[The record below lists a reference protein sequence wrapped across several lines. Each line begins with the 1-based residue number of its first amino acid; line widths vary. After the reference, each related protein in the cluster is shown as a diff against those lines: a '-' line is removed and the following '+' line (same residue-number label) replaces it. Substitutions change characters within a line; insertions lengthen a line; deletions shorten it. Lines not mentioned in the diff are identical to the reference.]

1 MTSNEVTMRPKGLV
15 RLYRQKD
22 QIWEG
27 PNLFVNSGLPV
38 LANLIAGVTSGQFVT
53 AIGFGSG
60 STSSAITDTALT
72 ANPTYYNAIVSHSFP
87 SAGSVQFNY
96 ALAPT
101 DYGAQGITIQEL
113 GLFAN
118 AGAVALPAAIGTIN
132 PAWSAAAAEIIGA
145 LIVDA
150 NGSLQRCTTAGT
162 TGSSAPAWAT
172 TLGAT
177 TNDGSAVWTLAAL
190 HSAPAPMIAHVEVP
204 AFPYNGTSQYSGT
217 WTLTF

>member
-1 MTSNEVTMRPKGLV
+1 MKSNEEMMRPKGHV
-15 RLYRQKD
+15 RLYRRKKL
-22 QIWEG
+22 IWERQ
-27 PNLFVNSGLPV
+27 NLFVNSGLPV
-38 LANLIAGVTSGQFVT
+38 LANLIAGVTTGQFVT

-60 STSSAITDTALT
+60 SASPTITDTALT

-96 ALAPT
+96 ALAAS
-101 DYGAQGITIQEL
+101 DYGALGITIQEL

-118 AGAVALPAAIGTIN
+118 DGAAALPAAIGTTN
-132 PAWSAAAAEIIGA
+132 PVWSAATAEAVGA
-145 LIVDA
+145 LIVDS

-162 TGSSAPAWAT
+162 TGAGAPGWAT

-177 TNDGSAVWTLAAL
+177 TNDGSVVWTLVAL
-190 HSAPAPMIAHVEVP
+190 HSAPSPMIAHVEVP